1 MKAIHCTSWK
11 KTELVLEILQK
22 KGWTWKDG
30 SNLVSSY
37 NPFVIYWKKT
47 YILYKDKTVITNMRN
62 CKRFGYEVIYFY
74 DFIKEENISLIN
86 LLKMFKKE
94 IKQTFLE
101 VLIGVLVIIGFALFI
116 YITTFNF

>member
-1 MKAIHCTSWK
+1 MS
-11 KTELVLEILQK
+11 
-22 KGWTWKDG
+22 
-30 SNLVSSY
+30 
-37 NPFVIYWKKT
+37 
-47 YILYKDKTVITNMRN
+47 N
-62 CKRFGYEVIYFY
+62 CKRFGYEVISFY